1 MANIMQMMKKAQE
14 LQNNM
19 SSMQN
24 EIKALTFETT
34 SGGGLVKMIMNG
46 NFDIINLEIDDSII
60 DVTEKSL
67 MTDLITACYNDLR
80 RKIQEET
87 DKRMKDL
94 TAGLPIPPGMKI
106 PGLF

>member
-14 LQNNM
+14 LQSNM

-24 EIKALTFETT
+24 EIKSLTFETT
-34 SGGGLVKMIMNG
+34 SGGGLVKMIMTG
-46 NFDIINLEIDDSII
+46 NYDIISLEVDDSII
-60 DVTEKSL
+60 SIEEKTL

-87 DKRMKDL
+87 EKKMKEL

>member
-34 SGGGLVKMIMNG
+34 SGGGLVKMVMNG
-46 NFDIINLEIDDSII
+46 NFDILSLEIDDSI
-60 DVTEKSL
+60 VVVEEKSL
-67 MTDLITACYNDLR
+67 MTDLVTACYNDLR
-80 RKIQEET
+80 RKIQEES
-87 DKRMKDL
+87 DKRMKEL
-94 TAGLPIPPGMKI
+94 TTGLPIPPGMKI

>member
-14 LQNNM
+14 LQNSM
-19 SSMQN
+19 SSIQN
-24 EIKALTFETT
+24 EIKALTFETS

-46 NFDIINLEIDDSII
+46 NYDIISIEIEDSII
-60 DVTEKSL
+60 AVEEKVL
-67 MTDLITACYNDLR
+67 ITDLITACYNDCR
-80 RKIQEET
+80 RKVQEET
-87 DKRMKDL
+87 ENRMKEL

>member
-14 LQNNM
+14 LQSNM
-19 SSMQN
+19 SSMRE
-24 EIKALTFETT
+24 EIKSLTFETT
-34 SGGGLVKMIMNG
+34 SGGGLVKMIMSG
-46 NFDIINLEIDDSII
+46 NYDIINIEIDDSI
-60 DVTEKSL
+60 VTLDEKAL

-87 DKRMKDL
+87 EKRMKEL

>member
-14 LQNNM
+14 LQNSM

-24 EIKALTFETT
+24 EIKELTFDTT
-34 SGGGLVKMIMNG
+34 SGGGLVKMTMNG
-46 NFDIINLEIDDSII
+46 NYDIISIEIDDSII
-60 DVTEKSL
+60 DVAEKVL
-67 MTDLITACYNDLR
+67 ITDLIVACYNDLR
-80 RKIQEET
+80 RKVQEET
-87 DKRMKDL
+87 EKRMKEL

>member
-14 LQNNM
+14 LQNSM
-19 SSMQN
+19 SSIQN

-46 NFDIINLEIDDSII
+46 DYDIINVEIDDSII
-60 DVTEKSL
+60 AVDEKVL
-67 MTDLITACYNDLR
+67 ITDLIVACYNDCR
-80 RKIQEET
+80 RKVQEET
-87 DKRMKDL
+87 EKRMKEI